1 MQDKSVLDCGAIQKN
16 PKRCK
21 NLTERR
27 RQRARITPWQTSSTD
42 GVAEKYSS
50 CVRAPFSEVLILA
63 PADARALPPPGHAGV
78 RVQPRSSCRACQN
91 GRRGPRI
98 IRRSARNARAR
109 SRAAAA
115 TIWPPVPSPSVRFA
129 EAPTRLTC
137 LETAADQKR
146 RRPRNQLPALACAQ
160 WRARKQPHR
169 SRLLRALVREQLI
182 G

>member
-1 MQDKSVLDCGAIQKN
+1 MRAREILGSSHSRPPSFFALATGESA
-16 PKRCK
+16 
-21 NLTERR
+21 LTRPEQ
-27 RQRARITPWQTSSTD
+27 QRA
-42 GVAEKYSS
+42 EH
-50 CVRAPFSEVLILA
+50 RAPPTVERCL
-63 PADARALPPPGHAGV
+63 LPLTPDESGT
-78 RVQPRSSCRACQN
+78 RSSCRACQN
-91 GRRGPRI
+91 GGAGPRM
-98 IRRSARNARAR
+98 IRRNARTACAR
-109 SRAAAA
+109 FRAAAA